1 MTTHLMTKH
10 LVRTSFLTLVIGGAI
25 AMSVF
30 AQSSDSQPN
39 AEDAM
44 PPLEVETQERA
55 IGPRQGLVFSL
66 GATIGVAYFTLE
78 PAGFRL
84 VATIQSAA
92 GAPVRFTATLA
103 PEQAATVSVP
113 GKTGEQATEVSFLRR
128 GEQLVVRPAASANN

>member
-1 MTTHLMTKH
+1 MMRFLM
-10 LVRTSFLTLVIGGAI
+10 RTCLLTLAIGWAVV
-25 AMSVF
+25 MSGL
-30 AQSSDSQPN
+30 AQSVDPQPN
-39 AEDAM
+39 AEDATRT
-44 PPLEVETQERA
+44 LQVETQERA
-55 IGPRQGLVFSL
+55 IGPKQGVVFSL

-113 GKTGEQATEVSFLRR
+113 GKVGEQATEVSFLRR
-128 GEQLVVRPAASANN
+128 GEQLVVKPAASANN

>member
-1 MTTHLMTKH
+1 MTRFLM
-10 LVRTSFLTLVIGGAI
+10 RTCILTLAIGWAVV
-25 AMSVF
+25 MSGL
-30 AQSSDSQPN
+30 AQSVDPQSN
-39 AEDAM
+39 AEDAT
-44 PPLEVETQERA
+44 PPLQVETQERA

-113 GKTGEQATEVSFLRR
+113 GKVGEQATEVSFLRR
-128 GEQLVVRPAASANN
+128 GEQLVVKPAASPNN

>member
-1 MTTHLMTKH
+1 MRHV
-10 LVRTSFLTLVIGGAI
+10 VRACFLTLVIGWAI
-25 AMSVF
+25 VMSGL
-30 AQSSDSQPN
+30 AQSVDPQPVDPQAN
-39 AEDAM
+39 AEDAAST
-44 PPLEVETQERA
+44 LQVETQERA

-66 GATIGVAYFTLE
+66 GATIGVAYYTLE

-113 GKTGEQATEVSFLRR
+113 GKVGEEATEVSFLRR